1 MVKYP
6 HPDLEA
12 AATKARH
19 ADIRRE
25 AESWRLARREKQG
38 PSSWL
43 PPQGCWLL
51 CQLGNALVWLGRRLE
66 HYGSTVATLDT
77 EPTWQAIGDRA

>member
-12 AATKARH
+12 AAAKARH

-25 AESWRLARREKQG
+25 AESWRLARQRKQG
-38 PSSWL
+38 SPSWL
-43 PPQGCWLL
+43 SPSVCWLL
-51 CQLGNALVWLGRRLE
+51 CQTGNALVWLGRRLE
-66 HYGSTVATLDT
+66 LYGSTAAARRT
-77 EPTWQAIGDRA
+77 EPPWQAIVDRA